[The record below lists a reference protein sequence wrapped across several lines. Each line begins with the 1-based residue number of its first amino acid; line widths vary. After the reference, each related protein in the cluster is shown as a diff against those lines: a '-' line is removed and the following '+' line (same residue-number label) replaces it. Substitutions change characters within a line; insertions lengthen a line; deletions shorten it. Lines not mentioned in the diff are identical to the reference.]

1 MLKRAEHNK
10 RYATVFW
17 VLSVVCM
24 GVIFYL
30 SSRTADQSSRES
42 GAVLAWLTRLLG
54 DGRLTDFL
62 VRKSAHFLEYT
73 GLCLLLSFACAAT
86 WGRRYTA
93 VSLPL
98 ASLYAITDEVHQRF
112 VPGRSC
118 QAADWAIDT
127 AGAALWTAV
136 CRGAA
141 VALAALS
148 YQKGAT
154 RIDIA
159 AKSYII

>member
-1 MLKRAEHNK
+1 MLKRAEHK
-10 RYATVFW
+10 QYATVFW

-93 VSLPL
+93 VSLPI

-112 VPGRSC
+112 VPGVPARRQTGRLTPPVRLLDC
-118 QAADWAIDT
+118 CVPGCCCGCGFGCAIVPKST
-127 AGAALWTAV
+127 
-136 CRGAA
+136 
-141 VALAALS
+141 
-148 YQKGAT
+148 T

>member
-1 MLKRAEHNK
+1 MLKRSEHNK
-10 RYATVFW
+10 RYAAVFW

-54 DGRLTDFL
+54 DGWLTD
-62 VRKSAHFLEYT
+62 FLEYT

-93 VSLPL
+93 VSLPI

-127 AGAALWTAV
+127 AGAALGLLCAGVLLWLWLRYRTKKA
-136 CRGAA
+136 RQE
-141 VALAALS
+141 LTLPPN
-148 YQKGAT
+148 
-154 RIDIA
+154 RI
-159 AKSYII
+159 

>member
-1 MLKRAEHNK
+1 M
-10 RYATVFW
+10 VFW

-93 VSLPL
+93 VSLP
-98 ASLYAITDEVHQRF
+98 I
-112 VPGRSC
+112 
-118 QAADWAIDT
+118 
-127 AGAALWTAV
+127 AV
-136 CRGAA
+136 CHHRRGAP
-141 VALAALS
+141 ALCARAFLP
-148 YQKGAT
+148 GG
-154 RIDIA
+154 RLGH
-159 AKSYII
+159 

>member
-1 MLKRAEHNK
+1 MGAQRGVYGCNLLP
-10 RYATVFW
+10 
-17 VLSVVCM
+17 VLPHS
-24 GVIFYL
+24 GPI
-30 SSRTADQSSRES
+30 QPRERRCT
-42 GAVLAWLTRLLG
+42 GLLTRLLG

-93 VSLPL
+93 VSLPI

-127 AGAALWTAV
+127 AGAALGLLCAGVLLWLWLRYRT
-136 CRGAA
+136 
-141 VALAALS
+141 
-148 YQKGAT
+148 KKH
-154 RIDIA
+154 D
-159 AKSYII
+159 KN

>member
-1 MLKRAEHNK
+1 MLKRSEHNK
-10 RYATVFW
+10 RYAMVFW

-42 GAVLAWLTRLLG
+42 GAVLAWLTRLMG

-86 WGRRYTA
+86 GDAGTPPSACPLPVCMRSLTRCTSALCPGVPARRQTGRLTPPVR
-93 VSLPL
+93 PL
-98 ASLYAITDEVHQRF
+98 DCC
-112 VPGRSC
+112 VPGC
-118 QAADWAIDT
+118 CCGFGCAIVPKST
-127 AGAALWTAV
+127 
-136 CRGAA
+136 
-141 VALAALS
+141 
-148 YQKGAT
+148 T

>member
-1 MLKRAEHNK
+1 MGAQRGVYGCNLLP
-10 RYATVFW
+10 
-17 VLSVVCM
+17 VLPHS
-24 GVIFYL
+24 GPIQPRERR
-30 SSRTADQSSRES
+30 RT
-42 GAVLAWLTRLLG
+42 GLARLLG

-93 VSLPL
+93 VSLPI

-127 AGAALWTAV
+127 AGAALGLLCAGVLLWLWLRYRT
-136 CRGAA
+136 
-141 VALAALS
+141 
-148 YQKGAT
+148 KKH
-154 RIDIA
+154 D
-159 AKSYII
+159 KN

>member
-1 MLKRAEHNK
+1 MLKQSEHNK

-93 VSLPL
+93 
-98 ASLYAITDEVHQRF
+98 
-112 VPGRSC
+112 
-118 QAADWAIDT
+118 
-127 AGAALWTAV
+127 GAALGLLCAGVLLWLWLRYRTKKA
-136 CRGAA
+136 RQE
-141 VALAALS
+141 LTLPPN
-148 YQKGAT
+148 
-154 RIDIA
+154 RI
-159 AKSYII
+159 

>member
-10 RYATVFW
+10 RYAMVFW

-30 SSRTADQSSRES
+30 SSPHERTNPAARAAPYWPGSPACS
-42 GAVLAWLTRLLG
+42 G

-93 VSLPL
+93 VSLPI

-127 AGAALWTAV
+127 AGAALGLLCAGVLLWLWLRYRT
-136 CRGAA
+136 
-141 VALAALS
+141 
-148 YQKGAT
+148 KKH
-154 RIDIA
+154 D
-159 AKSYII
+159 KN

>member
-10 RYATVFW
+10 RYAMVFW

-54 DGRLTDFL
+54 DGWLTDFL
-62 VRKSAHFLEYT
+62 V
-73 GLCLLLSFACAAT
+73 SFACAAT

-93 VSLPL
+93 VSLPI

-127 AGAALWTAV
+127 AGAALGLLCAGVLLWLWLRYRTKK
-136 CRGAA
+136 RN
-141 VALAALS
+141 
-148 YQKGAT
+148 KN
-154 RIDIA
+154 
-159 AKSYII
+159 

>member
-1 MLKRAEHNK
+1 MLKRAEHK
-10 RYATVFW
+10 QYATVFW

-73 GLCLLLSFACAAT
+73 GLCLLLSFAL
-86 WGRRYTA
+86 
-93 VSLPL
+93 SL
-98 ASLYAITDEVHQRF
+98 IH
-112 VPGRSC
+112 
-118 QAADWAIDT
+118 I
-127 AGAALWTAV
+127 
-136 CRGAA
+136 
-141 VALAALS
+141 
-148 YQKGAT
+148 
-154 RIDIA
+154 
-159 AKSYII
+159 

>member
-10 RYATVFW
+10 RYAMVFW

-93 VSLPL
+93 
-98 ASLYAITDEVHQRF
+98 
-112 VPGRSC
+112 
-118 QAADWAIDT
+118 
-127 AGAALWTAV
+127 GAALGLLCAGVLLWLWLRYRT
-136 CRGAA
+136 
-141 VALAALS
+141 
-148 YQKGAT
+148 KKH
-154 RIDIA
+154 D
-159 AKSYII
+159 KN

>member
-1 MLKRAEHNK
+1 MLKRSEHNK
-10 RYATVFW
+10 RYAMVFW

-73 GLCLLLSFACAAT
+73 GLCLLLSLPAQPPGDAGTPPSAYPLPVCMQSPTRCTSVLCPAFLPG
-86 WGRRYTA
+86 GR
-93 VSLPL
+93 LG
-98 ASLYAITDEVHQRF
+98 H
-112 VPGRSC
+112 
-118 QAADWAIDT
+118 
-127 AGAALWTAV
+127 
-136 CRGAA
+136 
-141 VALAALS
+141 
-148 YQKGAT
+148 
-154 RIDIA
+154 
-159 AKSYII
+159 

>member
-1 MLKRAEHNK
+1 MLKRAEHK
-10 RYATVFW
+10 QYATVFW

-93 VSLPL
+93 VSLPI
-98 ASLYAITDEVHQRF
+98 ASRMQSPTRCTSALCPGVPARRQTGRLTPPVRLLDGC
-112 VPGRSC
+112 VPGC
-118 QAADWAIDT
+118 CCGCGFGCAIVPKST
-127 AGAALWTAV
+127 
-136 CRGAA
+136 
-141 VALAALS
+141 
-148 YQKGAT
+148 T

>member
-1 MLKRAEHNK
+1 MLKRSEHNK
-10 RYATVFW
+10 RYAMVFW
-17 VLSVVCM
+17 VLSAVCM

-98 ASLYAITDEVHQRF
+98 ASLYAITERCISVLCPG
-112 VPGRSC
+112 VPARRRTGPLTPPVRLLDC
-118 QAADWAIDT
+118 CAPGCCCGFGCAIVPKRRD
-127 AGAALWTAV
+127 
-136 CRGAA
+136 
-141 VALAALS
+141 
-148 YQKGAT
+148 KN
-154 RIDIA
+154 
-159 AKSYII
+159 

>member
-10 RYATVFW
+10 RYAMVFW

-54 DGRLTDFL
+54 DGWLTDFL

-118 QAADWAIDT
+118 QAADWGPLTPPVQPLDCCVPGCCCGFGCAIVPKST
-127 AGAALWTAV
+127 
-136 CRGAA
+136 
-141 VALAALS
+141 
-148 YQKGAT
+148 T

>member
-93 VSLPL
+93 VSLPI
-98 ASLYAITDEVHQRF
+98 ASLYAITDEVHQCF
-112 VPGRSC
+112 VPGRSARRQTGRLTPPVRPLDC
-118 QAADWAIDT
+118 CVPGCCCGFGCAIVPKST
-127 AGAALWTAV
+127 
-136 CRGAA
+136 
-141 VALAALS
+141 
-148 YQKGAT
+148 T

>member
-1 MLKRAEHNK
+1 MLKRSEHK
-10 RYATVFW
+10 KYATVFW

-93 VSLPL
+93 VSLPI
-98 ASLYAITDEVHQRF
+98 ASLHHRALHPRPNHRNGRTGILYRY
-112 VPGRSC
+112 GRSLENIYSFPGC
-118 QAADWAIDT
+118 
-127 AGAALWTAV
+127 
-136 CRGAA
+136 
-141 VALAALS
+141 
-148 YQKGAT
+148 
-154 RIDIA
+154 
-159 AKSYII
+159 

>member
-1 MLKRAEHNK
+1 MLKRAEHK
-10 RYATVFW
+10 QYATVFW

-73 GLCLLLSFACAAT
+73 GLYLLLSFACAAT

-93 VSLPL
+93 VSLPI

-127 AGAALWTAV
+127 AGAALGLLCAGVLLWLWLWLRYRT
-136 CRGAA
+136 
-141 VALAALS
+141 
-148 YQKGAT
+148 KKH
-154 RIDIA
+154 D
-159 AKSYII
+159 KN

>member
-1 MLKRAEHNK
+1 MLKRSEHNK
-10 RYATVFW
+10 RYAMVFW

-73 GLCLLLSFACAAT
+73 GLCLLLSFA
-86 WGRRYTA
+86 
-93 VSLPL
+93 
-98 ASLYAITDEVHQRF
+98 
-112 VPGRSC
+112 
-118 QAADWAIDT
+118 
-127 AGAALWTAV
+127 GAALGLLCAGVLLWLWLWLRYRT
-136 CRGAA
+136 
-141 VALAALS
+141 
-148 YQKGAT
+148 KKH
-154 RIDIA
+154 D
-159 AKSYII
+159 KN

>member
-1 MLKRAEHNK
+1 MLKRSEHNK

-93 VSLPL
+93 VSLPI

-118 QAADWAIDT
+118 RS
-127 AGAALWTAV
+127 GTAV

-141 VALAALS
+141 VALAPLPSKKAQQEL
-148 YQKGAT
+148 T
-154 RIDIA
+154 LPPNRI
-159 AKSYII
+159 

>member
-1 MLKRAEHNK
+1 MLKRSEHNK
-10 RYATVFW
+10 RYAMVFW

-93 VSLPL
+93 VSLPI

-112 VPGRSC
+112 VPGVPARRQTGRLTPPVRPLDC
-118 QAADWAIDT
+118 CVPGCCCGFGCAIVPKST
-127 AGAALWTAV
+127 
-136 CRGAA
+136 
-141 VALAALS
+141 
-148 YQKGAT
+148 T